1 MKTRLI
7 VIGIA
12 LLLVMNA
19 APSDGQNWQQDDSMF
34 NPSGIPSLPFSQPR
48 FADLD
53 GDGDADMILG
63 NIDDAPMY
71 FRNSGSVTSP
81 AFQAGADIF
90 APVDPLDAEVGVC
103 VDLDADGDLDF
114 ICGGYTGLHLYDNAG
129 NAAEPVFRKIAGFF
143 AGLAVGTNPVP
154 ALADL
159 DGDGDLDLLVG
170 LSENGALRFYPNTGT
185 PEAAEYLESNAETWF
200 DVGLY
205 AYPWFSDLDD
215 DSDHDL
221 LVGRDGHGF
230 RFYWNIGDAYTWQ
243 WQAADSV
250 FQNLAGSTYWNSPC
264 LIDLT
269 GDGLQDLVYGTDSGP
284 LHYYVNTG
292 SATVPVW
299 TANNSLFGGV
309 LDVGGASSPFFY
321 DFDQDGDLDLVSGS
335 QLGDIKYYENVGTSH
350 APAWQ
355 ANHALFASIDHSIYS
370 AITLGDVDADGL
382 PDAIAGDL
390 SGSLFFHHNTGSG
403 FSYDSSVFLG
413 VNLGGWSVPRLLD
426 MDGDSDL
433 DIVAGNENGLLIYFE
448 NTGALDSPAWSE
460 IPGFFGGLDVG
471 SNCVPTLG
479 DFDHD
484 GDMDLMTG
492 NLFHEIRYFENMEGS
507 WVEDPSVVSGLTA
520 GQNAAPALADLDGD
534 GDLDLTIG
542 NYAGTFNYY
551 ENTNPVSDVASQ
563 EVPAKGSCITSVYP
577 NPFNPRVTVEFSLQV
592 AGPVKLAIH
601 DVMGRVVATL
611 VDEIRPAGP
620 AAVTW
625 NGRDRSG
632 APVAS
637 GVYFAWLRTA
647 GEVSTQKLVLTR

>member
-1 MKTRLI
+1 MKTRMCITGI
-7 VIGIA
+7 V
-12 LLLVMNA
+12 LLLIADVG
-19 APSDGQNWQQDDSMF
+19 PVHGQSWQQNDLIF

-53 GDGDADMILG
+53 GDGDYDLILG
-63 NIDDAPMY
+63 NIDSVPMY
-71 FRNSGSVTSP
+71 FMNSGSTTSP
-81 AFQAGADIF
+81 AFQPGADIF

-103 VDLDADGDLDF
+103 VDLDADGDLDL
-114 ICGGYTGLHLYDNAG
+114 ICGGYTGLQLYDNVL
-129 NAAEPVFRKIAGFF
+129 NATEPAFNRIDGFF
-143 AGLAVGTNPVP
+143 AGLTVGVNPVP

-170 LSENGALRFYPNTGT
+170 LSENGTLKFYPNTGT
-185 PEAAEYLESNAETWF
+185 PQTAEYLEVNAEYWD

-205 AYPWFSDLDD
+205 AYPWFSDLDGD
-215 DSDHDL
+215 LDQDL

-230 RFYWNIGDAYTWQ
+230 RFYWNIGDVHTWQ
-243 WQAADSV
+243 WQAADAV
-250 FQNLAGSTYWNSPC
+250 FLNLGGTTYWNSPC
-264 LIDLT
+264 LVDLT

-284 LHYYVNTG
+284 LYYYVNTG

-299 TANNSLFGGV
+299 TANSSLFGGV

-335 QLGDIKYYENVGTSH
+335 QLGDIKYYENVGTSF
-350 APAWQ
+350 APAW
-355 ANHALFASIDHSIYS
+355 HADHAIFASIDHSIYS

-390 SGSLFFHHNTGSG
+390 SGNLFFHHNTGSG

-433 DIVAGNENGLLIYFE
+433 DIVAGNENGLLVYFE
-448 NTGALDSPAWSE
+448 NTGAVDSPAWSE

-484 GDMDLMTG
+484 GDMDLVTG
-492 NLFHEIRYFENMEGS
+492 NLFHEIRYFANMEGS
-507 WVEDPSVVSGLTA
+507 WVEDPTVVAGLTA

-534 GDLDLTIG
+534 GDLDLTVG

-551 ENTNPVSDVASQ
+551 ENTNPVSNVASQ
-563 EVPAKGSCITSVYP
+563 DMPQAGSLITCVYP
-577 NPFNPRVTVEFSLQV
+577 NPFPSPGSF
-592 AGPVKLAIH
+592 
-601 DVMGRVVATL
+601 
-611 VDEIRPAGP
+611 
-620 AAVTW
+620 
-625 NGRDRSG
+625 
-632 APVAS
+632 
-637 GVYFAWLRTA
+637 
-647 GEVSTQKLVLTR
+647 